1 MCTLPPVARGSFC
14 GFPRPLDVTHGPIT
28 SCALMCRAVPAALR
42 TLSASDLELAV
53 SLKGSGF
60 LVSFRMKRGEDAG
73 RARGAPGC
81 RAGAG
86 GQPLR
91 RAERRVSARAPRPSE
106 AALPPP
112 LQAWGLPSR
121 LFVSARASP
130 VSAENPVTAAAPP
143 PAVGPS
149 RTRPR
154 DGAASSP
161 TAGSRKGVFH
171 FGVGSGLFAEFTSL
185 LFVVHVICLW
195 IFKGFFLNLILFAI
209 T

>member
-91 RAERRVSARAPRPSE
+91 RAERRVSGCVPRPSE

-112 LQAWGLPSR
+112 PQAWGLPSR

-143 PAVGPS
+143 PAVGHS
-149 RTRPR
+149 RPCPR
-154 DGAASSP
+154 DVPRRHPQQGHGRVFFILGSAAVCSLSSRH
-161 TAGSRKGVFH
+161 S
-171 FGVGSGLFAEFTSL
+171 SL
-185 LFVVHVICLW
+185 WFM
-195 IFKGFFLNLILFAI
+195 
-209 T
+209 

>member
-60 LVSFRMKRGEDAG
+60 LVSFRMKRGEDVG

-91 RAERRVSARAPRPSE
+91 RAERRVSARVPRPSE

-112 LQAWGLPSR
+112 PQAWGLPSR
-121 LFVSARASP
+121 VVSSSQP
-130 VSAENPVTAAAPP
+130 APP
-143 PAVGPS
+143 PS
-149 RTRPR
+149 RPR
-154 DGAASSP
+154 TLSRRRHRHLPWVPVARVRGTVPRRHPQQGHGRVFFILGSAAVCSLSSRH
-161 TAGSRKGVFH
+161 S
-171 FGVGSGLFAEFTSL
+171 SL
-185 LFVVHVICLW
+185 WFM
-195 IFKGFFLNLILFAI
+195 
-209 T
+209 

>member
-1 MCTLPPVARGSFC
+1 MARTRARHGALPA
-14 GFPRPLDVTHGPIT
+14 
-28 SCALMCRAVPAALR
+28 
-42 TLSASDLELAV
+42 
-53 SLKGSGF
+53 
-60 LVSFRMKRGEDAG
+60 AG
-73 RARGAPGC
+73 RALVGSPCGEQSGES
-81 RAGAG
+81 RA
-86 GQPLR
+86 
-91 RAERRVSARAPRPSE
+91 RVPRPSE

-112 LQAWGLPSR
+112 PQAWGLPSR

>member
-53 SLKGSGF
+53 SPKGSGF

-91 RAERRVSARAPRPSE
+91 RAERRVSGPCAAPVGGR
-106 AALPPP
+106 
-112 LQAWGLPSR
+112 
-121 LFVSARASP
+121 
-130 VSAENPVTAAAPP
+130 TAA
-143 PAVGPS
+143 PS
-149 RTRPR
+149 PGLGLAESSLRLSPR
-154 DGAASSP
+154 LPRLGREPCHGGGTATCRGSQSHASEGRCRVV
-161 TAGSRKGVFH
+161 THSRVTEGCFSFWGRQRSVR
-171 FGVGSGLFAEFTSL
+171 
-185 LFVVHVICLW
+185 
-195 IFKGFFLNLILFAI
+195 
-209 T
+209 